1 MAGMNYSNDRIARAL
16 CESRDDAGL
25 WDQIGDTYWREAR
38 RTEARRAWERARM
51 LTPGSPG
58 IRSKLTAL
66 ASGLDPLRASA

>member
-1 MAGMNYSNDRIARAL
+1 MNNLNDTIARAL

-38 RTEARRAWERARM
+38 RTEARRAWERARH
-51 LTPGSPG
+51 LTPGSPR
-58 IRSKLTAL
+58 IRRKLTAL